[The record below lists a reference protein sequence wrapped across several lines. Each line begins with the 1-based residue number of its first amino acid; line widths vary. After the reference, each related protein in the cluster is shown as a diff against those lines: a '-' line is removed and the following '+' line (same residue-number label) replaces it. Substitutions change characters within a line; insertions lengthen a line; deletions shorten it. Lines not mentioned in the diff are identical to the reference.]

1 MGNMTEDTSQPEAKK
16 QKNNSDRN
24 VKISQALSNSAVYT
38 VQSPTVI
45 QSLPKLAISSPTT
58 PLTRPLLNSLTLP
71 STVTYLSFPLT
82 TNGHLVPTLASL
94 PRIAPKP
101 TESLLAT
108 PKTTNQSTGSSH
120 VTNIFTNQNIGSSN
134 VTNILTNQ
142 NTPTTAQ
149 HIKTESEEEQSVE
162 KNVPVYD
169 FNKSHTVRMF
179 PVNLGGQTQDS
190 SIIFPSTEGGKT
202 KEEKQ

>member
-24 VKISQALSNSAVYT
+24 VKISQPLSNSAVYA

-101 TESLLAT
+101 RESLLAT
-108 PKTTNQSTGSSH
+108 PKTTNQSTGASH
-120 VTNIFTNQNIGSSN
+120 

-142 NTPTTAQ
+142 NTPTTTQ

-162 KNVPVYD
+162 KN
-169 FNKSHTVRMF
+169 
-179 PVNLGGQTQDS
+179 
-190 SIIFPSTEGGKT
+190 
-202 KEEKQ
+202 